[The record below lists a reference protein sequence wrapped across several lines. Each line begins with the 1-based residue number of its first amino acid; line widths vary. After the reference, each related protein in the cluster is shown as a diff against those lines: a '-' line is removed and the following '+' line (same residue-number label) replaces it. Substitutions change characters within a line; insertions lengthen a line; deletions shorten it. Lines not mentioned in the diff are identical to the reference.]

1 MNIER
6 KRERKKESDWVGHG
20 SSKELWKFQVNETNS
35 CGTIFLVKYI
45 YVCIRFSMYEILL
58 LQLKLFST
66 VCAFCHENKTF
77 KQI

>member
-6 KRERKKESDWVGHG
+6 KRERKKESGWVGHS

-45 YVCIRFSMYEILL
+45 YICIRFSMYEILL

-77 KQI
+77 KQL